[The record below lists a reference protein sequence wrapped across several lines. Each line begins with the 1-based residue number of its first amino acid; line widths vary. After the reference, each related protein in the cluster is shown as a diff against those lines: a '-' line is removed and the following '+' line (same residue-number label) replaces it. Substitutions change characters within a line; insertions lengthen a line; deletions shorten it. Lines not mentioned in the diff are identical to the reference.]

1 VAWTYWCEEV
11 VGKDYLVY
19 YKPDTEVNFSTQSRS
34 QQESRCPSGGKR
46 SQEILMGKQSRPGND
61 KKLGVLIG
69 GSGLIG
75 GGILNYFKTSNKEEF
90 ELLAPNSKRLSLR
103 ESEDIRIYLK
113 RYTPDFI
120 INTAI
125 TTIDSNPLLTLE
137 TNYLGTVNLARAA
150 VDLGIP
156 YIHFSSAAVMP
167 TGENLGED
175 DQLRLTPELDNYPKS
190 KLLAELALQE
200 MHRTLGLDYTNIR
213 LAVVYGAHDHKIQ
226 GFQRMLFSLA
236 DQTMPFL
243 FTNQQAMHSY
253 SNAKKVPSF
262 VHHLLTH
269 REEFSGQTVHFVDPN
284 PVSLSQLILT
294 IKSYLELKRPREI
307 FLPYRLAK
315 FGAKSMVALT
325 RILRRIGIE
334 SKMPPELM
342 FLKNFYQ
349 TQTLSATKLGQS
361 SFVDPNPRATVFTEL
376 PMLIQYY
383 LARWEDLN
391 LILPYD
397 KVYFDP
403 SKRADIF
410 LNDPEQMLA
419 SLKDIISSPFLD
431 TCTWPRGEVV
441 DSIKRDK

>member
-1 VAWTYWCEEV
+1 M
-11 VGKDYLVY
+11 GNQGR
-19 YKPDTEVNFSTQSRS
+19 PD
-34 QQESRCPSGGKR
+34 
-46 SQEILMGKQSRPGND
+46 ND

-75 GGILNYFKTSNKEEF
+75 GGILNYFKTRSEDEF

-103 ESEDIRIYLK
+103 DPKDIRLYLK

-125 TTIDSNPLLTLE
+125 TAIDSNPLLTFE
-137 TNYLGTVNLARAA
+137 TNYLGTLNLARAA

-167 TGENLGED
+167 TGKNLGEEE
-175 DQLRLTPELDNYPKS
+175 QLRLTPELANYPKS

-226 GFQRMLFSLA
+226 GFQRMLFALA

-253 SNAKKVPSF
+253 TNAKKVPFF
-262 VHHLLTH
+262 VHHVLNH
-269 REEFSGQTVHFVDPN
+269 REEFGGQTFHFVDPN
-284 PVSLSQLILT
+284 PVSLGQLILT

-307 FLPYRLAK
+307 FLPYPLAK
-315 FGAKSMVALT
+315 FGAGCMDALT
-325 RILRRIGIE
+325 RLLRRIGIE

-342 FLKNFYQ
+342 FLQNFYQ
-349 TQTLSATKLGQS
+349 TQSLSATKLSHS

-383 LARWEDLN
+383 LTRWEDLN
-391 LILPYD
+391 LIVPYD
-397 KVYFDP
+397 KVFFDP
-403 SKRADIF
+403 GKRAEIF
-410 LNDPEQMLA
+410 VNDPEQMLT
-419 SLKDIISSPFLD
+419 SLGDDVAHPFLD
-431 TCTWPRGEVV
+431 TCMWPRGSDV
-441 DSIKRDK
+441 DSETEDK

>member
-1 VAWTYWCEEV
+1 
-11 VGKDYLVY
+11 
-19 YKPDTEVNFSTQSRS
+19 
-34 QQESRCPSGGKR
+34 
-46 SQEILMGKQSRPGND
+46 MGKQGSVGKD

-75 GGILNYFKTSNKEEF
+75 GGILNYFKTRNEDEF

-103 ESEDIRIYLK
+103 DPKDIQLYLK

-125 TTIDSNPLLTLE
+125 TAIDSNPLLTLE
-137 TNYLGTVNLARAA
+137 TNYLGTLNLARAA

-156 YIHFSSAAVMP
+156 YIHFSSAAVLP
-167 TGENLGED
+167 PGENLTED
-175 DQLRLTPELDNYPKS
+175 DQLRLTPELANYPKS

-226 GFQRMLFSLA
+226 GFQRMLFALA

-253 SNAKKVPSF
+253 SNAKKVPFF
-262 VHHLLTH
+262 VHHLLNH
-269 REEFSGQTVHFVDPN
+269 RQEFGGQTFHFADPH
-284 PVSLSQLILT
+284 PALLSQLILT

-307 FLPYRLAK
+307 FLPYPLAK
-315 FGAKSMVALT
+315 FGAGCMVALT
-325 RILRRIGIE
+325 RTLRRIGIE

-349 TQTLSATKLGQS
+349 TQSLSAAKLKGS
-361 SFVDPNPRATVFTEL
+361 SFVDPSPQATIFTEL

-383 LARWEDLN
+383 LTRWEDLN
-391 LILPYD
+391 LIIPD
-397 KVYFDP
+397 DIIFFDP
-403 SKRADIF
+403 SRRADIF
-410 LNDPEQMLA
+410 LNDPEQMLV
-419 SLKDIISSPFLD
+419 SLGEDVAQPFLD
-431 TCTWPRGEVV
+431 TCTWPRGGDV
-441 DSIKRDK
+441 DSEPGDK

>member
-1 VAWTYWCEEV
+1 
-11 VGKDYLVY
+11 
-19 YKPDTEVNFSTQSRS
+19 
-34 QQESRCPSGGKR
+34 
-46 SQEILMGKQSRPGND
+46 MGKQGSVGKD

-75 GGILNYFKTSNKEEF
+75 GGILNYFKTRNEDEF

-103 ESEDIRIYLK
+103 DPKDIQLYLK

-125 TTIDSNPLLTLE
+125 TAIDSNPLLTLE
-137 TNYLGTVNLARAA
+137 TNYLGTLNLARAA

-156 YIHFSSAAVMP
+156 YIHFSSAAVLP
-167 TGENLGED
+167 PGENLTED
-175 DQLRLTPELDNYPKS
+175 EQLRLTPELANYPKS

-226 GFQRMLFSLA
+226 GFQRMLFALA

-253 SNAKKVPSF
+253 SNAKKVPFF
-262 VHHLLTH
+262 VHHLLNH
-269 REEFSGQTVHFVDPN
+269 RQEFGGQTFHFADPH
-284 PVSLSQLILT
+284 PALLSQLILT

-307 FLPYRLAK
+307 FLPYPLAK
-315 FGAKSMVALT
+315 FGAGCMVALT
-325 RILRRIGIE
+325 RTLRRIGIE

-349 TQTLSATKLGQS
+349 TQSLSAAKLKGS
-361 SFVDPNPRATVFTEL
+361 SFVDPSPQATIFTEL

-383 LARWEDLN
+383 LTRWEDLN
-391 LILPYD
+391 LIIPD
-397 KVYFDP
+397 DIIFFDP
-403 SKRADIF
+403 SRRADIF
-410 LNDPEQMLA
+410 LNDPEQMLV
-419 SLKDIISSPFLD
+419 SLGEDVAQPFLD
-431 TCTWPRGEVV
+431 TCTWPRGGDV
-441 DSIKRDK
+441 DSEPGDK

>member
-1 VAWTYWCEEV
+1 MDKQVR
-11 VGKDYLVY
+11 
-19 YKPDTEVNFSTQSRS
+19 PD
-34 QQESRCPSGGKR
+34 
-46 SQEILMGKQSRPGND
+46 ND

-75 GGILNYFKTSNKEEF
+75 GSILEYFKTRNEDEF

-103 ESEDIRIYLK
+103 DPKDIRLYLK

-125 TTIDSNPLLTLE
+125 TAIDSNPLLTLE
-137 TNYLGTVNLARAA
+137 TNYLGTINLARAA

-167 TGENLGED
+167 TGENLSED
-175 DQLRLTPELDNYPKS
+175 DQLRLIPELANYPKS

-213 LAVVYGAHDHKIQ
+213 LAVVYGMHDHKIQ

-253 SNAKKVPSF
+253 SNAKKVPFF
-262 VHHLLTH
+262 VHHILNH
-269 REEFSGQTVHFVDPN
+269 REEFGGQTFHFVDPN

-294 IKSYLELKRPREI
+294 IKSYMELKRPKEI
-307 FLPYRLAK
+307 FLPYPLAK
-315 FGAKSMVALT
+315 FGADCMDALT
-325 RILRRIGIE
+325 RLLRRIGIE

-342 FLKNFYQ
+342 FLQNFYQ
-349 TQTLSATKLGQS
+349 TQSLSATKLRQS
-361 SFVDPNPRATVFTEL
+361 SFVDPDPRATVFTEL
-376 PMLIQYY
+376 PILIQYY
-383 LARWEDLN
+383 LTRWEDLN
-391 LILPYD
+391 LIVPYD
-397 KVYFDP
+397 KIFFDP
-403 SKRADIF
+403 GKRAEIF
-410 LNDPEQMLA
+410 VNDPVQMLA
-419 SLKDIISSPFLD
+419 SLGDDVAHPFLD
-431 TCTWPRGEVV
+431 TCMWPRGGDV
-441 DSIKRDK
+441 DSETGDK